1 MNRKIVVMIPR
12 LETALE
18 DRIRE
23 KAGALGF
30 SAEFYADETDARAA
44 VADAEILVSNVVSLC
59 AHAQSSGGCAPPM
72 PVWRGICSR
81 VFSLLKT

>member
-44 VADAEILVSNVVSLC
+44 VADAEILVSKTLPAEAVSV
-59 AHAQSSGGCAPPM
+59 PM
-72 PVWRGICSR
+72 TPQCCLRKSR
-81 VFSLLKT
+81 YRSPRAA